1 MLLLIAVANVS
12 AYLWGHDIPPYTTHP
27 TEGSPVDRALS
38 ALTILFVDARVYPMF
53 AFLFGYGMVQFAR
66 SREARGVSQSAVR
79 GMLWRR
85 HWWLLAFGFAH
96 AMLLF
101 GGDILGA
108 YGLTGL
114 VLTATL
120 FRHSDRVLRFAVWTM
135 LILFAFGAAAMLGFA
150 LLIAAAAPEIT
161 QAIFTDDTLGT
172 NADMLSG
179 IAGYGWALLA
189 RLGLWFVATPTT
201 VLSLLVPACVLLGW
215 IAGRHRWLEGAA
227 SRVGLGAVAAWG
239 ILISALLAAPMALLY
254 LGLLPALEPIAWA
267 LALLDQLAG
276 VAGGIGYAA
285 LFGLI
290 GIRLQPGRNSARPK
304 PGPGAVTRAVSALG
318 RRSLSG
324 YLLQSMVFAPLL
336 SAWGFGIGA
345 RINTTAAFGIALGVW
360 LLTLVTAVIL
370 DRRDARG
377 PAEALLR
384 RLTYSHLD
392 SVR

>member
-12 AYLWGHDIPPYTTHP
+12 AYLWGHDIPPFTTHP

-66 SREARGVSQSAVR
+66 SREARGVSQAAVR

-85 HWWLLAFGFAH
+85 HWWLLAFGFTH

-101 GGDILGA
+101 AGDILGA
-108 YGLTGL
+108 YGLAGL
-114 VLTATL
+114 VLTGTL
-120 FRHSDRVLRFAVWTM
+120 FRHSDRVLQFAVWTM
-135 LILFAFGAAAMLGFA
+135 LILFAFGAAAMLGFS
-150 LLIAAAAPEIT
+150 LLIAATAPEVA
-161 QAIFTDDTLGT
+161 QAVFTADALGT

-239 ILISALLAAPMALLY
+239 LLVSTLLAAPMALLY

-276 VAGGIGYAA
+276 AAGGIGYAA

-290 GIRLQPGRNSARPK
+290 GTRLQSRRHSVRPK
-304 PGPGAVTRAVSALG
+304 PRPGTVTRAVSALG

-324 YLLQSMVFAPLL
+324 YLLQSVVFAPLL

-360 LLTLVTAVIL
+360 LLTLVPAVIL